1 MKKKLI
7 MFIGLSITL
16 AGIIFVGVKTYIRY
30 SNPLMDVTAG
40 YYEKT
45 LNSTIVAISDI
56 VEVEVFLYWHGYV
69 LPEFK
74 RNVKIVDTFPENYFA
89 LASAS
94 NVYETKGTGGSYLL
108 KYSLKV
114 IGGEDISVE
123 LPKPRLYLDNVEIP
137 LNGTSQT
144 LYISSTVK

>member
-1 MKKKLI
+1 

>member
-1 MKKKLI
+1 

-56 VEVEVFLYWHGYV
+56 VEVDVFLYWHGYV